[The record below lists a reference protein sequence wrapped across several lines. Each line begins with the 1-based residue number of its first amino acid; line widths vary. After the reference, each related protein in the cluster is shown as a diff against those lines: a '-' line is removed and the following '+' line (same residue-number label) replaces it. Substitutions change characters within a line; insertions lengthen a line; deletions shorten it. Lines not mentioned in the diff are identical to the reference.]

1 MKYIGIAIAA
11 LGVIGLAVGGVF
23 VGVAVH
29 ENSYITTQMRQQA
42 VTLGLTKDQI
52 AKGQV
57 VDSAAEAQ
65 VAASTLG
72 EHLKSIAPTYGAL
85 TAKTGKFDPTNAT
98 QLDYGQGLNLQNA
111 MNLVVLGYGVDQLI
125 LGTGAALIVLGLG
138 LGAAGILLTR
148 QASKQHSN

>member
-1 MKYIGIAIAA
+1 MKYIGMAIAA

-42 VTLGLTKDQI
+42 VTLGLTKDQV
-52 AKGQV
+52 AKGEV
-57 VDSAAEAQ
+57 VDNAAEAQ

-85 TAKTGKFDPTNAT
+85 TAKSGKFDPTNAT

>member
-1 MKYIGIAIAA
+1 MKYIGMAIAA

-23 VGVAVH
+23 VGVAFH

-125 LGTGAALIVLGLG
+125 LGTGAALIVLGFG
-138 LGAAGILLTR
+138 LGATGILLTR
-148 QASKQHSN
+148 QASRQHSN

>member
-1 MKYIGIAIAA
+1 MKYIGMAIAA

-52 AKGQV
+52 AKGEV
-57 VDSAAEAQ
+57 VDNAAEAQ

-85 TAKTGKFDPTNAT
+85 TAKSGKFDPTNAT